1 MISLLETPDES
12 QRRRARAFG
21 SLCVFLV
28 VVLLAVNAT
37 AGEGSVMSEAP
48 NVGVGLGLTL
58 LFAALAA
65 MVALGMPLFVII
77 GVLAIL
83 CFMLLGEDYRGY
95 DTMGET
101 TVIFT
106 AGVGVLLLLV
116 AAILLGGLAVSFGAG
131 LVAARLTAKA
141 AADIIADVRQA
152 LAKV

>member
-1 MISLLETPDES
+1 MISLLETPDEN

-37 AGEGSVMSEAP
+37 AGEGSLVSEGP

-77 GVLAIL
+77 GVLVNNSSDDSSTSTTGAPATT
-83 CFMLLGEDYRGY
+83 EAPA
-95 DTMGET
+95 T
-101 TVIFT
+101 TV
-106 AGVGVLLLLV
+106 AP
-116 AAILLGGLAVSFGAG
+116 
-131 LVAARLTAKA
+131 
-141 AADIIADVRQA
+141 
-152 LAKV
+152 